1 VTVGM
6 LLALGP
12 TRDQPFSVVPKP
24 APCLVGRITE
34 WAECFRQKWC
44 AAFPSPRGDGGGEM
58 PPMPPA
64 PSQLPP
70 EPADRLSL
78 LELASHN
85 RLWRALPHGCEEQ
98 WLDSI
103 RSDFMALRMFH
114 SESDWN
120 LRGRALDS
128 ILRHPGRTLVRKRG
142 GRRRTEQAVR
152 ARLKTVTA
160 AAIDPARLAPP
171 LPLRPLPPE
180 KCFTEDDAWAAKLRR
195 ASAFYAQGLPRKGA
209 RTITSLP
216 APPFSASTIP
226 TLQALHP
233 SACDDPLTPLPVDP
247 PPSSS

>member
-1 VTVGM
+1 
-6 LLALGP
+6 
-12 TRDQPFSVVPKP
+12 
-24 APCLVGRITE
+24 
-34 WAECFRQKWC
+34 
-44 AAFPSPRGDGGGEM
+44 M

-114 SESDWN
+114 SESEWD

-160 AAIDPARLAPP
+160 AAIDPARPAPP

-195 ASAFYAQGLPRKGA
+195 RRASAFYAQGLPRKGA
-209 RTITSLP
+209 RTIVPPCAPLLGLDHLDSPSP
-216 APPFSASTIP
+216 APVC
-226 TLQALHP
+226 LR
-233 SACDDPLTPLPVDP
+233 
-247 PPSSS
+247 